1 MAKTIKK
8 TFRVSPEKSTGE
20 GMAVI
25 LKEYIGQPIAVLCAR
40 FNYRGIV
47 SKVTDDCIVL
57 AQARA
62 VEASGASNQD
72 APSSEDNIGSSVVIS
87 LNAVEII
94 YQPNWCFA
102 SLED

>member
-1 MAKTIKK
+1 MAKSKINFDRIAIEK
-8 TFRVSPEKSTGE
+8 TKAQTMKDALQAYV
-20 GMAVI
+20 
-25 LKEYIGQPIAVLCAR
+25 GQPLAILCAR

-57 AQARA
+57 SQARA

-87 LNAVEII
+87 LNAVELI